1 VVASLALDLAGE
13 PDAVQPAPQAI
24 VDGLRDEHAALW
36 LATPAVLPALGA
48 ASGFIR
54 KLGNARAAR
63 RLLDAVADEALRRPP
78 SPADAAAWR
87 ERVCGRLEQFGR
99 ERLGWSESF
108 TRLLLGDDFFVSSTL
123 FVREA
128 RAFWPPLTLEQ
139 LGQALRNV
147 WIGNWLQLLCG
158 RRVAL
163 RPGLFAYSMLY
174 PLTDN
179 LLDDEAV
186 SAADKRAFGQRFGLR
201 LAGRA
206 VEARGRHE
214 SAVFELVRRIEDEYP
229 RRAYPGV
236 HARLLAIHEAQSWSL
251 RQHHGEDLA
260 DGELLS
266 LTVAKGG
273 SSVLADL
280 HLVTGRPSRREERF
294 AFGYGVFLQLLDD
307 LQDVEQDLAA
317 GHETLFTRAARRGA
331 LDQPVARLAAF
342 IDRVLD
348 GHGLFAGPEFED
360 RKDLVRRNC
369 RALLVGSVAEHERR
383 FTRGFRRGLQR
394 QWPLSFGACRRLRR
408 RAALHWMRATAHAG
422 PRALESLLDAAIGS
436 TART

>member
-1 VVASLALDLAGE
+1 MASLALDLAAE
-13 PDAVQPAPQAI
+13 QADVQPSPQAV
-24 VDGLRDEHAALW
+24 VDALRDEHAALW
-36 LATPAVLPALGA
+36 LATSAALPALGP
-48 ASGFIR
+48 SIGLFR
-54 KLGNARAAR
+54 KVGNARAAR
-63 RLLDAVADEALRRPP
+63 RLLDAVADEALRRSA
-78 SPADAAAWR
+78 SPADAGAWR
-87 ERVCGRLEQFGR
+87 ERACSRLEQFGR
-99 ERLGWSESF
+99 ERLGWSEGFS
-108 TRLLLGDDFFVSSTL
+108 RLLLADEFFASSAL

-128 RAFWPPLTLEQ
+128 RAFWPSLTLEQ

-147 WIGNWLQLLCG
+147 WIGNWLQLLCAQ
-158 RRVAL
+158 RVEL
-163 RPGLFAYSMLY
+163 RPGLFGYSMLY

-186 SAADKRAFGQRFGLR
+186 SSADKRAFGRRFGLR
-201 LAGRA
+201 LAGLA
-206 VEARGRHE
+206 VEAHGRHE
-214 SAVFELVRRIEDEYP
+214 AAVFELVRRIEEEYP
-229 RRAYPGV
+229 RPGYPDV
-236 HARLLAIHEAQSWSL
+236 YARLLAIHEAQSGSL
-251 RQHHGEDLA
+251 RQHHGEDLT

-280 HLVTGRPSRREERF
+280 HLVSGRPSRREERF

-317 GHETLFTRAARRGA
+317 GHETLFTRGARRGA
-331 LDQPVARLAAF
+331 LDEPVARLAAF

-383 FTRGFRRGLQR
+383 FTRGFRRLVER
-394 QWPLSFGACRRLRR
+394 QWPLTFRACRRLRR
-408 RAALHWMRATAHAG
+408 RAALHWDRATAHAG
-422 PRALESLLDAAIGS
+422 PRGLDTLLDAAIGS
-436 TART
+436 TMPA